1 MIKSKIRF
9 IVAFVIFVLICTFF
23 IHRLGSGLSEAVG
36 TMDKRDKEM
45 KSHVGETVIIDKDTL
60 TIVDYSFM
68 DNNYTLGN
76 GLKVSEAFLQ
86 NQNKDESKEI
96 NE

>member
-1 MIKSKIRF
+1 MSKEDKIKF

-23 IHRLGSGLSEAVG
+23 IRLLGSGISKTVG
-36 TMDKRDKEM
+36 IYDKRDKEM
-45 KSHVGETVIIDKDTL
+45 KSHVGENIIINNDTL
-60 TIVDYSFM
+60 TIIDYSFT

-86 NQNKDESKEI
+86 NQNK

>member
-1 MIKSKIRF
+1 MMSKSKIRF
-9 IVAFVIFVLICTFF
+9 IVAFVIFALICTFF
-23 IHRLGSGLSEAVG
+23 IHILSSGFSEVVG
-36 TMDKRDKEM
+36 GMDKRDKEM

-60 TIVDYSFM
+60 TIIDYSFM

-86 NQNKDESKEI
+86 NQNKDERRR
-96 NE
+96 N

>member
-1 MIKSKIRF
+1 MSKEDKIKF

-23 IHRLGSGLSEAVG
+23 IHLLGSGINKTVG
-36 TMDKRDKEM
+36 IYDKRDKEM
-45 KSHVGETVIIDKDTL
+45 KSHVGENIIINNDTL
-60 TIVDYSFM
+60 TIIDYSFT

-86 NQNKDESKEI
+86 NQNK

>member
-23 IHRLGSGLSEAVG
+23 IHRLSSGLSEAVG
-36 TMDKRDKEM
+36 AMDKRDKEM

-60 TIVDYSFM
+60 TIIDYSFT